1 MKKGC
6 LISSIV
12 FVTIL
17 SIALGY
23 YFYKQSK
30 KDPEIYTS
38 EKPGYE
44 TIIKKTVATGAVK
57 PRKEVQIKPQIS
69 GIVDELFIEAG
80 DLVTKGQKLAKIKL
94 VPSPVN
100 INNAES
106 NVELA
111 RIRFKDAQRE
121 LARQQ
126 EIFNNNLD
134 IQTAFANFENAKKE
148 EERNRQLF
156 DDGIISEQEYN
167 RVALTKNVRQTE
179 LDNARILA
187 KNNLKQIEADLEI
200 RKEELDAAITNL
212 QLLREGASRKYG
224 QISNTVVSTV
234 DGMVLDVPVEE
245 GTSVIERNNFNEG
258 TSIAVV
264 ADMNSLIFEGKVDE
278 SEVGKLKEGMP
289 LELTVGAL
297 EKDTFEAILEHI
309 APQGVIEEGTVK
321 FEIKA
326 AITPNHSSFLRAGY
340 SASGDII
347 LEKLNNVLSIQE
359 RDVIFKGDSTF
370 VEVEIG
376 DQKYEKRQVK
386 LGLSD
391 GIKIHVLDGLNE
403 STMVKV
409 QKKTL

>member
-12 FVTIL
+12 VLGIL

-23 YFYKQSK
+23 YFYKQSV
-30 KDPEIYTS
+30 KDPVVYESESPEIA
-38 EKPGYE
+38 
-44 TIIKKTVATGAVK
+44 TIIKKSVATGSIK

-69 GIVDELFIEAG
+69 GVVDELYVEAG
-80 DLVTKGQKLAKIKL
+80 DIVAKGQQLAKIKL

-106 NVELA
+106 GVELA
-111 RIRFKDAQRE
+111 RIRARDAERE
-121 LARQQ
+121 YERQKS
-126 EIFNNNLD
+126 IFENNLD
-134 IQTAFANFENAKKE
+134 VQAALANFENASRE

-156 DDGIISEQEYN
+156 EDGIISEQEYN
-167 RVALTKNVRQTE
+167 RIALDKNVRETE
-179 LDNARILA
+179 LKNARILA
-187 KNNLKQIEADLEI
+187 QNNLKQFEADLEI
-200 RKEELDAAITNL
+200 RKQELDAAITNL

-234 DGMVLDVPVEE
+234 DGMVLDVPIEE
-245 GTSVIERNNFNEG
+245 GSSVIERNNFNEG

-309 APQGVIEEGTVK
+309 APQGVLEEGTVK

-326 AITPNHSSFLRAGY
+326 AITPNHEAFLRAGY

-347 LEKLNNVLSIQE
+347 LEKQEDVLSIQE
-359 RDVIFKGDSTF
+359 RDVIFAGDTTY
-370 VEVEIG
+370 VEVETG
-376 DQKYEKRQVK
+376 DQKYEKK
-386 LGLSD
+386 EIDLGLSD
-391 GIKIHVLDGLNE
+391 GIRVQVLGGIQEDTKI
-403 STMVKV
+403 KV
-409 QKKTL
+409 QRKG

>member
-6 LISSIV
+6 LITSIV
-12 FVTIL
+12 VLAIL

-23 YFYKQSK
+23 YFYKQSV
-30 KDPEIYTS
+30 KDPVVYESEVPEIA
-38 EKPGYE
+38 
-44 TIIKKTVATGAVK
+44 TIIKKSVATGSIK

-69 GIVDELFIEAG
+69 GVVDELYVEAG
-80 DLVTKGQKLAKIKL
+80 DVVAKGQQLAKIKL

-106 NVELA
+106 GVELA
-111 RIRFKDAQRE
+111 RIRYRDAERE
-121 LARQQ
+121 YARQKS
-126 EIFNNNLD
+126 IFENNLD
-134 IQTAFANFENAKKE
+134 VQAALASFENAERE

-156 DDGIISEQEYN
+156 EDGIISEQEYN
-167 RVALTKNVRQTE
+167 RIALDKNVRETE
-179 LDNARILA
+179 LKNARILA
-187 KNNLKQIEADLEI
+187 QNNLKQFEADLEI
-200 RKEELDAAITNL
+200 RKQELDAAITNL

-234 DGMVLDVPVEE
+234 DGMVLDVPIEE
-245 GTSVIERNNFNEG
+245 GSSVIERNNFNEG

-309 APQGVIEEGTVK
+309 APQGVLEEGTVK

-326 AITPNHSSFLRAGY
+326 AITPDHDAFLRAGY

-347 LEKLNNVLSIQE
+347 LEKRDDVLSIQE
-359 RDVIFKGDSTF
+359 RDVIFRGDTTF
-370 VEVEIG
+370 VEIETG
-376 DQKYEKRQVK
+376 EQQYEKKQVE

-391 GIKIHVLDGLNE
+391 GIRIQVLNGLKE
-403 STMVKV
+403 DTRIKV
-409 QKKTL
+409 QRKG